1 VNYQSVETMNNPRP
15 PAGKEPV
22 ILITGASQGIG
33 AAIARTF
40 AREIRGCRLA
50 LVARNEKNLRSVAR
64 ACERSGASAG
74 VFPCDVAEAAAVAAM
89 AGAVRKRFGA
99 VDVLINNAGQF
110 FGAPFLETPV
120 EKFDE
125 MFAAN
130 LRSAFLVARAFAPAM
145 ARRGY
150 GDVFFM
156 GSVAS
161 FKALPGMA
169 AYGSAKHGVL
179 GLARVMR
186 EELKKKGVR
195 VTAVLPG
202 ATWSPSWAGS
212 GVSAERLMPA
222 EDLARALLDIY
233 RLSRRTVVEEIVLRP
248 QLGDL

>member
-1 VNYQSVETMNNPRP
+1 MSS
-15 PAGKEPV
+15 PV

-33 AAIARTF
+33 AAIAKTF
-40 AREIRGCRLA
+40 AHEVRGCRLA
-50 LVARNEKNLRSVAR
+50 LVARNEKNLRAVAR
-64 ACERSGASAG
+64 ACEKLGASAA
-74 VFPCDVAEAAAVAAM
+74 VFPCNVADAAAVAAM
-89 AGAVRKRFGA
+89 AGAVRKEFGI
-99 VDVLINNAGQF
+99 VDVLINNAGHF
-110 FGAPFLETPV
+110 FGAPFLQTPV

-130 LRSAFLVARAFAPAM
+130 LRSAFLVSRAFAPAM
-145 ARRGY
+145 VRRGR
-150 GDVFFM
+150 GDIFLM

-169 AYGSAKHGVL
+169 AYGAAKHGVL

-186 EELKKKGVR
+186 EELKTKGVR

-202 ATWSPSWAGS
+202 ATWSPSWAGR
-212 GVSAERLMPA
+212 GVPAGRLMPA
-222 EDLARALLDIY
+222 EDVARAFLDIY

>member
-1 VNYQSVETMNNPRP
+1 MTNKSRTS
-15 PAGKEPV
+15 AGKNPV

-33 AAIARTF
+33 AAIAKTF
-40 AREIRGCRLA
+40 AREVRGCRLA
-50 LVARNEKNLRSVAR
+50 LVARNEKNLRAVAR
-64 ACERSGASAG
+64 ACEKLGASAE
-74 VFPCDVAEAAAVAAM
+74 VFPCDVADAAAVAAM
-89 AGAVRKRFGA
+89 AGAVRKKFGI
-99 VDVLINNAGQF
+99 VDVLINNAGKF

-130 LRSAFLVARAFAPAM
+130 LRSAFLVSRALAPAM
-145 ARRGY
+145 VKRGR
-150 GDVFFM
+150 GDIFLM

-169 AYGSAKHGVL
+169 AYGAAKHGVL

-186 EELKKKGVR
+186 EELKTKGVR

-202 ATWSPSWAGS
+202 ATWSPSWAGR
-212 GVSAERLMPA
+212 GVPAERLMPA
-222 EDLARALLDIY
+222 EDVARAFLHIY

>member
-1 VNYQSVETMNNPRP
+1 VSS
-15 PAGKEPV
+15 PV

-40 AREIRGCRLA
+40 AREVRGCRLA
-50 LVARNEKNLRSVAR
+50 LVARNEKNLHSVAR
-64 ACERSGASAG
+64 ACGKLGASAW
-74 VFPCDVAEAAAVAAM
+74 VFPCDVADVAAVAAM
-89 AGAVRKRFGA
+89 ATAVRKKFGS
-99 VDVLINNAGQF
+99 VDVLVNNAGHF

-125 MFAAN
+125 MFMAN
-130 LRSAFLVARAFAPAM
+130 LRSAFLVSRAFAPAM
-145 ARRGY
+145 ARRGR
-150 GDVFFM
+150 GDIFLM

-169 AYGSAKHGVL
+169 AYGAAKHGVL

-186 EELKKKGVR
+186 EELKQNGVR
-195 VTAVLPG
+195 VTAVMPG

-222 EDLARALLDIY
+222 GDVAQAFLDIY
-233 RLSRRTVVEEIVLRP
+233 RLSRHTVVEEIVLRP

>member
-1 VNYQSVETMNNPRP
+1 MNNPRQS
-15 PAGKEPV
+15 AGKKPV
-22 ILITGASQGIG
+22 VLITGASQGIG

-40 AREIRGCRLA
+40 AREVRGCRLA

-64 ACERSGASAG
+64 ACEKLGASAA
-74 VFPCDVAEAAAVAAM
+74 VFPCDVADAAAVAAL
-89 AGAVRKRFGA
+89 AGAVRKRLGI

-110 FGAPFLETPV
+110 FGAPFLETPAK
-120 EKFDE
+120 KFDE

-130 LRSAFLVARAFAPAM
+130 LRSAFLVSRALAPAM
-145 ARRGY
+145 ARRGR
-150 GDVFFM
+150 GDIFIM
-156 GSVAS
+156 GSVAG

-169 AYGSAKHGVL
+169 AYGAAKHGVL
-179 GLARVMR
+179 GLASVMR
-186 EELKKKGVR
+186 EELKQKGVR

-212 GVSAERLMPA
+212 GVSADRLMPA
-222 EDLARALLDIY
+222 EDVARVFLDIY

>member
-1 VNYQSVETMNNPRP
+1 MT
-15 PAGKEPV
+15 KPV
-22 ILITGASQGIG
+22 VLITGASQGIG
-33 AAIARTF
+33 AAIAKTF
-40 AREIRGCRLA
+40 AREVRGCRLA

-64 ACERSGASAG
+64 ACEKLGASPA
-74 VFPCDVAEAAAVAAM
+74 VFPCDVADATAVAAL
-89 AGAVRKRFGA
+89 AGAVWGKFGL
-99 VDVLINNAGQF
+99 VDVLINNAGHF
-110 FGAPFLETPV
+110 FGAPFLKTPV

-125 MFAAN
+125 MFMAN
-130 LRSAFLVARAFAPAM
+130 LRSAFLVSRAFAPAM
-145 ARRGY
+145 VRRGR
-150 GDVFFM
+150 GDIFLM

-161 FKALPGMA
+161 IKALPGMA
-169 AYGSAKHGVL
+169 AYGAAKHGVL

-222 EDLARALLDIY
+222 EDVARAFLDLY